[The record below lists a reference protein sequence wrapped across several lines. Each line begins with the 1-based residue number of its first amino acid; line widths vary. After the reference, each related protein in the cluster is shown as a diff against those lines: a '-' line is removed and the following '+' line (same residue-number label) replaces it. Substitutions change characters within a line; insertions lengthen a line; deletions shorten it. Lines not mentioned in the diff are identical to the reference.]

1 MEIFFIKALQLILSL
16 SLLVV
21 LHEGGH
27 FLFAKLFKIRVEKFC
42 LFFDP
47 KFTLFKFKPKRSD
60 TTYALGWLPL
70 GGYVK
75 IAGMIDES
83 MDTEQ
88 MKQPVQPWEFRAKPA
103 WQRLLVMLGGVLVN
117 FVVAFLLYAAVLFTW
132 GETYVPIRN
141 MTHGFKFNEEAQHLG
156 FRDGDILLG
165 TDNKTYKK
173 FDSSIY
179 RDLSEAHS
187 ARVLRQGEEMTIS
200 MPGNLNL
207 LTMIKEQPRFI
218 EVLMPSLIDSVVP
231 GSPAA
236 KAGLQVGSRVMGYN
250 GKQMQ
255 TINEF
260 SIIAGTQQ
268 DMLASASAADSAK
281 LQRASVVVMQPGR
294 TVTDTLQMTLGK
306 DYKMG
311 IMWHN
316 PMDKE
321 YATAHEEYGL
331 LACIPAGVAHG
342 WHVLTGYVDDLKYL
356 FTADGAKSVGSF
368 ATIGDL
374 FPKSWDWCMFW
385 ELTAFISLM
394 LAFINILPI
403 PALDGG
409 HAFFLLC
416 EIVMRR
422 KLSDKFMERAQ
433 MIGMVLLM
441 ALMAFA
447 LFNDFRRFIL

>member
-141 MTHGFKFNEEAQHLG
+141 MTHGFKFNEEAQKIG

-165 TDNKTYKK
+165 TDHKTYKK

-200 MPGNLNL
+200 MPGDLNM
-207 LTMIKEQPRFI
+207 LTMIKEQPRFV
-218 EVLMPSLIDSVVP
+218 EVLMPSLIDSIVP

-236 KAGLQVGSRVMGYN
+236 KAGLQAGSRVVAYN

-281 LQRASVVVMQPGR
+281 LRHASVVVLQPGR
-294 TVTDTLQMTLGK
+294 TVADTVQLTLGK

-316 PMDKE
+316 PMNKE

-331 LACIPAGVAHG
+331 LASIPAGVSHG

-447 LFNDFRRFIL
+447 LFNDFCRFIL